1 MDPLR
6 VLDYLASPAYN
17 VYHLQRTMTL
27 YYNYSIVV
35 WPSVYILPFYHATR
49 AYKVISMFI
58 RQRRFHARVSWC
70 SEFLCHYI
78 ALHGITC
85 LLPLLSAVMS
95 QCVSFCLTPRAG
107 VVKQCPLAESNWINS
122 SLCLSPVIWFLISN
136 NRLREQGLWHD
147 LIALWTLSTGTL
159 LSQMRGLSCLSPSP
173 SLQ

>member
-6 VLDYLASPAYN
+6 ALDYLASPAKN

-35 WPSVYILPFYHATR
+35 WPSVYILPFYHAPR

-78 ALHGITC
+78 ALHGIIC

-95 QCVSFCLTPRAG
+95 QWEFPSVWLPGLVR
-107 VVKQCPLAESNWINS
+107 W
-122 SLCLSPVIWFLISN
+122 N
-136 NRLREQGLWHD
+136 N
-147 LIALWTLSTGTL
+147 ALWPNQIELTLHYASRRWYDFWYLIICFENKAYGMIL
-159 LSQMRGLSCLSPSP
+159 LHYDR
-173 SLQ
+173 SLQGPYYHKAEG